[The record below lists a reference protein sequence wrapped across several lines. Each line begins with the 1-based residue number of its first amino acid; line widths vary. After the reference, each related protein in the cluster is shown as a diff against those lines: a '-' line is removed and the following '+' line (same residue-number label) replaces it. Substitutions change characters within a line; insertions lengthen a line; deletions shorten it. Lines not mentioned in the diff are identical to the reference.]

1 MESEAASR
9 LGCISIQN
17 ERASGEGNVLRRRFI
32 KHQQTTP
39 LAPQQGA
46 RNTKQL
52 ALPMTEMQF
61 LNQHIKRV
69 IVLVCIAVRNNNLVP
84 ETHVFKR
91 LDDGFVGAL
100 REGIGVE
107 THGARQQVCVLWEA
121 DEARADCL
129 AGETV
134 DGERVD
140 GYGAV
145 GQLDHAEEG
154 EDKGGFAAAVG

>member
-39 LAPQQGA
+39 LAPQQRA

-61 LNQHIKRV
+61 LNQHIERV
-69 IVLVCIAVRNNNLVP
+69 IVLIRIAVRNNNLVP

-107 THGARQQVCVLWEA
+107 THGAGKQVCVLGKA
-121 DEARADCL
+121 DEAGADCL
-129 AGETV
+129 ARDTMYRKGI
-134 DGERVD
+134 DGD
-140 GYGAV
+140 GAV
-145 GQLDHAEEG
+145 RQLDHAEEG
-154 EDKGGFAAAVG
+154 EDER

>member
-1 MESEAASR
+1 
-9 LGCISIQN
+9 
-17 ERASGEGNVLRRRFI
+17 
-32 KHQQTTP
+32 
-39 LAPQQGA
+39 
-46 RNTKQL
+46 
-52 ALPMTEMQF
+52 MTEMQF
-61 LNQHIKRV
+61 FNQHIERV
-69 IVLVCIAVRNNNLVP
+69 IVLICIAVCNNNLVP

-91 LDDGFVGAL
+91 LDNSFVGAL

-107 THGARQQVCVLWEA
+107 THGAGKQVCVLWKA
-121 DEARADCL
+121 DEARADRL

-154 EDKGGFAAAVG
+154 EDEGGFAAAVG